1 MIFKKRTN
9 CTTMFVAESIE
20 KKGAKSAQKTSF
32 YRFCSDP

>member
-1 MIFKKRTN
+1 MVFKRKKN
-9 CTTMFVAESIE
+9 STTMFVAESIE